1 MTTPAKVN
9 FKLYQGSTF
18 SEVLRWESGTKVYV
32 PITQITKTAPMVVT
46 AASHGV
52 PTGWRT
58 KITGATG
65 MKEANTTDYVTCTDT
80 TANTLTFNSINAL
93 NYNTYV
99 SGGVLEYNQPVDLT
113 GFSARMQIRVK
124 LDDAVPVAEL
134 TTTNGGILI
143 DNTLKTISLYI
154 SATNTA
160 LFSFNTAL
168 YSLELVSS
176 GGTVTPFINGT
187 VSLIREVTR

>member
-46 AASHGV
+46 AASHGA

-65 MKEANTTDYVTCTDT
+65 MKEVNTTDYITCTDT
-80 TANTLTFNSINAL
+80 TENTLTFNSINAL
-93 NYNTYV
+93 NYNTYI
-99 SGGVLEYNQPVDLT
+99 SGGVLEYNQPVDLA
-113 GFSARMQIRVK
+113 GFTARMQLRVK
-124 LDDAVPVAEL
+124 LDDITPITEL
-134 TTTNGGILI
+134 TSSNGGIVI
-143 DNTLKTISLYI
+143 DNTLKTISIYI
-154 SATNTA
+154 SAIDTA
-160 LFSFNTAL
+160 AFSFNTAL
-168 YSLELVSS
+168 YSLELVN
-176 GGTVTPFINGT
+176 GLIVTPFAAGSI
-187 VSLIREVTR
+187 SLIKEVTR